1 MGSSFTDTKMK
12 KNKKIIT
19 KNLKRELPVV
29 TPLAALNLDRRVSNT
44 LLDDTI
50 KRNLDFTRLQII
62 PADVKKSK
70 SNIFQDKFFFKNP
83 VISPVCQKRKIRR
96 RALFAAGIAGKIK
109 VKKAK
114 WNERSKV
121 SC

>member
-1 MGSSFTDTKMK
+1 MLSDTKMK
-12 KNKKIIT
+12 KNKKILIT
-19 KNLKRELPVV
+19 KNLKRELPLA
-29 TPLAALNLDRRVSNT
+29 TPLAALNLDKRVSHT
-44 LLDDTI
+44 LIDDTI

-70 SNIFQDKFFFKNP
+70 SNIFQDKLFFKNST
-83 VISPVCQKRKIRR
+83 ISPICQKRKIRR
-96 RALFAAGIAGKIK
+96 RALFSAGIAGKIK

-114 WNERSKV
+114 WTERSKV

>member
-1 MGSSFTDTKMK
+1 MK

-19 KNLKRELPVV
+19 TKNLKRELSFT

-44 LLDDTI
+44 LIDDTI
-50 KRNLDFTRLQII
+50 KRNLDFTRLQIV
-62 PADVKKSK
+62 PADVKKNK
-70 SNIFQDKFFFKNP
+70 SSFFQDKLFFKNST
-83 VISPVCQKRKIRR
+83 ISPICQKRKVRR

-114 WNERSKV
+114 WNERSKI

>member
-1 MGSSFTDTKMK
+1 MK
-12 KNKKIIT
+12 KNKKILIT
-19 KNLKRELPVV
+19 KNLKRELSYT
-29 TPLAALNLDRRVSNT
+29 TPLAALNLDRRVSHT
-44 LLDDTI
+44 LLDDTL
-50 KRNLDFTRLQII
+50 KKNLDFTRLQIV

-70 SNIFQDKFFFKNP
+70 SNIFYDKLFFKNP
-83 VISPVCQKRKIRR
+83 VISPVCQKRKVRR

-114 WNERSKV
+114 WNERSKI

>member
-1 MGSSFTDTKMK
+1 MK
-12 KNKKIIT
+12 KNKKIT
-19 KNLKRELPVV
+19 NLKNLKRELPSV
-29 TPLAALNLDRRVSNT
+29 TPLAALNLDRRVSHT
-44 LLDDTI
+44 LIDDTI
-50 KRNLDFTRLQII
+50 KRNLDFTRLQIV

-70 SNIFQDKFFFKNP
+70 SNIFHDKLFFKNP

-114 WNERSKV
+114 WSERSII

>member
-1 MGSSFTDTKMK
+1 MK
-12 KNKKIIT
+12 KNKKITIT
-19 KNLKRELPVV
+19 KNLKRELSFT

-44 LLDDTI
+44 LIDDTI
-50 KRNLDFTRLQII
+50 KRNLDFSRLEIL

-70 SNIFQDKFFFKNP
+70 NSIFQDKLFFKNP

-96 RALFAAGIAGKIK
+96 RALFSAGLAGKIK

-114 WNERSKV
+114 WNERSRI